1 VDRLASEK
9 ESKAPVEGKTVL
21 ITGGGRGI
29 GAATSKLLASRGANV
44 IVDYLRNKDSAERL
58 VAGIKSSKEIGQHTR
73 GDAIAIQADVRN
85 PDQVQ
90 RMVDDAIRQYGRI
103 DILVNNA
110 NTGRYQLKPF
120 LETTWDDFSERYSD
134 EMKAAYEA
142 TRAVLPDMLKRQ
154 YGKLIYITTGSARYT
169 MPAGVMTFAIAKS
182 SLVTFSRYLAQE
194 FGKQGIT
201 SNVLAPGL
209 TETDA
214 NAYMPQEAKQQIASL
229 TARGRVGKPEDVAG
243 AVAFLASDD
252 SNFVT
257 GTYIPVDGGFIL
269 VG

>member
-1 VDRLASEK
+1 MDRLVTEK
-9 ESKAPVEGKTVL
+9 ESKAPLEGKTVL

-44 IVDYLRNKDSAERL
+44 IINYLRNKESAERI
-58 VAGIKSSKEIGQHTR
+58 VAEIKSSKETGQHTG
-73 GDAIAIQADVRN
+73 GDAIAIQADVRD

-90 RMVDDAIRQYGRI
+90 RMVDEVIRRYGKI

-110 NTGRYQLKPF
+110 NTARYELKPF
-120 LETTWDDFSERYSD
+120 LETAWHDFLERYSD
-134 EMKAAYEA
+134 EMKAAYEV
-142 TRAVLPDMLKRQ
+142 TRAVLPGMLKHQ

-182 SLVTFSRYLAQE
+182 SLVTLSRYLAQE

-214 NAYMPQEAKQQIASL
+214 NAYMPQ
-229 TARGRVGKPEDVAG
+229 DVAG

>member
-1 VDRLASEK
+1 MDRLASEK

-44 IVDYLRNKDSAERL
+44 IVNYLRNKDSAERL

-201 SNVLAPGL
+201 SNV
-209 TETDA
+209 
-214 NAYMPQEAKQQIASL
+214 
-229 TARGRVGKPEDVAG
+229 
-243 AVAFLASDD
+243 
-252 SNFVT
+252 
-257 GTYIPVDGGFIL
+257 
-269 VG
+269 

>member
-1 VDRLASEK
+1 MDRIAREK
-9 ESKAPVEGKTVL
+9 ESKAPLEGKTVL

-29 GAATSKLLASRGANV
+29 GAATSKLLASRGANI
-44 IVDYLRNKDSAERL
+44 IVNYLRNKEAAERL
-58 VAGIKSSKEIGQHTR
+58 VAEIKSSKEIEQHTG
-73 GDAIAIQADVRN
+73 GDAVAIQADVR
-85 PDQVQ
+85 DAEQVQ
-90 RMVDDAIRQYGRI
+90 GMVDEAIRQYGQI
-103 DILVNNA
+103 DVLVNNA
-110 NTGRYQLKPF
+110 NTGRYELKAF
-120 LETTWDDFSERYSD
+120 LETTWQDFLERYSD
-134 EMKAAYEA
+134 EMKAAYEV

-201 SNVLAPGL
+201 SNILAPGL

-214 NAYMPQEAKQQIASL
+214 NAYVPQEVKQQIASL